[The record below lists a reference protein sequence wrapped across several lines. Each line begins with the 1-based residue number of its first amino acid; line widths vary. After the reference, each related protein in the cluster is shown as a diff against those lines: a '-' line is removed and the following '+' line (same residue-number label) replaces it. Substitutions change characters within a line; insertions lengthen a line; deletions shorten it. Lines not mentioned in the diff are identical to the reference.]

1 MKGDFTRQTFRGGN
15 HYRGVLQQQG
25 RVQLDADFNEQV
37 LLQAHLDRLV
47 GADTI
52 GPHGA
57 PEGNPGMAIVQADGT
72 APQGPV
78 RPEDLRISRGHYYVD
93 GILCENDA
101 PVPLG
106 AQPNLPGVELPTAPG
121 DYTAYLDVWHEHV
134 TALEAAEVR
143 EVALGGPDTATRMR
157 TLWQVKIRPAQDP
170 LPLRADPPKLAA
182 RAEAPE
188 GDEDPCD
195 FRSGRGYQRL
205 ENQLYRVEIVGAGA
219 KFVWSREN
227 GSVTTRPVKID
238 GNVLTVESAGRD
250 DRLSFGKGWV
260 EVTNTARS
268 RRGETG
274 YFAKIKSIMGT
285 DVTVEWSAGPPPAG
299 ELGAWDLGAGD
310 LGAGDLGAG
319 AVVRRWESDALP
331 VRPGTWQ
338 KLESGVEI
346 QFKDGSF
353 RVGDYW
359 QIPARTAN
367 LEGRTPVLKLAGDV
381 DWPREDG
388 VPVFEPPAGIE
399 HAYADIAGLVLA
411 GGAWTVTDRRPVFK
425 PLTGITDEITIGYA
439 GGDGQQ
445 VLPGARLP
453 QPLAVSAS
461 RDGAPV
467 RGVTITYTAADKD
480 GRLATSYAGLPGS
493 VDWELPVQTDQD
505 GVARCWWL
513 PANDPSRPGQRVTAH
528 ALGSRIEFSAAF
540 GFARDIA
547 YDPGTCARLA
557 GAGTVQAA
565 IDDLARTPVLAPEDG
580 DGQDGR
586 PGEGLAK
593 PVRVR
598 ARTGCGDPVTQ
609 AKIRFSVAAGAVAG
623 TAAGLPAGGLTI
635 DLDTDANGLA
645 ACWWRL
651 GAETPVHALTAA
663 LLTAGNPDPAVP
675 PVTFVAGADR
685 GSGFA
690 PGLHVTGTI
699 VDLATRLPNDTLVT
713 ANMLSGGLAVLL
725 DQRPDELTV
734 KDKPVLTVTLD
745 LPYPFADSDL
755 ALWGE
760 AVIGTVP
767 LTLAGAI
774 SLREAGGRSAVA
786 WSPTAACRAFLGR
799 LFEAM
804 RTRKRGDRVLG
815 RVTLAGRAVSLK
827 DRAVNGLAVGHPAG
841 GRTEWTLPS
850 VDDVRGA
857 DFTQWFWLVDSIVDV
872 VLVPHRASRLELPSA
887 REALTRAVHRDDLR
901 AQLGAGAT
909 VTDGEGQDIVR
920 ARAAAGRAFRKGAAR
935 KLTLVAADAYL
946 AAANVLK
953 EAATAANIE
962 IDTIGAAD
970 PYAEATTRLAASEPV
985 DAILT
990 DNAAHAAAPTHPD
1003 FPRGYPL

>member
-47 GADTI
+47 ATDTI

-57 PEGNPGMAIVQADGT
+57 PEGDPGMAIVRADGT
-72 APQGPV
+72 APTGPV
-78 RPEDLRISRGHYYVD
+78 KPEDLRISPGHYYVD

-101 PVPLG
+101 AVPLG
-106 AQPNLPGVELPTAPG
+106 AQPNLPGVELPQAPG

-157 TLWQVKIRPAQDP
+157 TLWQVRIRPAKDP
-170 LPLRADPPKLAA
+170 LPRRADPPRLAA

-188 GDEDPCD
+188 GEDNPCD
-195 FRSGRGYQRL
+195 FRSGSGYQRL
-205 ENQLYRVEIVGAGA
+205 ENQLYRVEIVAAGRA
-219 KFVWSREN
+219 GGEARFVWSREN

-238 GNVLTVESAGRD
+238 GDVLTVESAGRD

-260 EVTNTARS
+260 EVTDTARS
-268 RRGETG
+268 RRGEAG
-274 YFAKIKSIMGT
+274 HFAKIKSIMGT
-285 DVTVEWSAGPPPAG
+285 DVTVEWSGGAPPAG
-299 ELGAWDLGAGD
+299 K
-310 LGAGDLGAG
+310 LGAG
-319 AVVRRWESDALP
+319 AVVRRWESDVLP
-331 VRPGTWQ
+331 VPPGTWQ

-346 QFKDGSF
+346 QFTDGDF
-353 RVGDYW
+353 RIGDYW

-367 LEGRTPVLKLAGDV
+367 LEGRTPVLRLAGDV
-381 DWPREDG
+381 DWPREAG
-388 VPVFEPPAGIE
+388 VPVAEPPAGIE
-399 HAYADIAGLVLA
+399 HAYADLAGLVLA

-425 PLTGITDEITIGYA
+425 PLTGIADEITIGYA

-445 VLPGARLP
+445 VLPGAPLP

-467 RGVTITYTAADKD
+467 RGLTITYTAADKD

-493 VDWELPVQTDQD
+493 HDWDLPVQTDQD
-505 GVARCWWL
+505 GVARCWWQ

-528 ALGSRIEFSAAF
+528 SVGPRIEFSAAF
-540 GFARDIA
+540 GFARDLA
-547 YDPGTCARLA
+547 YDPGTCPRLA
-557 GAGTVQAA
+557 GVGTVQAA
-565 IDDLARTPVLAPEDG
+565 LDDLASTPVLVPEDG

-586 PGEGLAK
+586 PGTALAK

-598 ARTGCGDPVTQ
+598 AGTGCGEPLPH
-609 AKIRFSVAAGAVAG
+609 AKIRFSVATGAVADA
-623 TAAGLPAGGLTI
+623 AAGLPAGGLTV
-635 DLDTDANGLA
+635 DVETDADGLA
-645 ACWWRL
+645 ECWWRL
-651 GAETPVHALTAA
+651 GPETPVHALTAA
-663 LLTAGNPDPAVP
+663 LLAAGSPDPAVT

-685 GSGFA
+685 GSAFA
-690 PGLHVTGTI
+690 PGLHVTGMV
-699 VDLATRLPNDTLVT
+699 VDPGTRLPNDSLVT
-713 ANMLSGGLAVLL
+713 AKVLAGGLAVIL

-745 LPYPFADSDL
+745 LPYPFAESDL
-755 ALWGE
+755 ALWGDD
-760 AVIGTVP
+760 VIGTMP

-774 SLREAGGRSAVA
+774 SLRDAAGRPAVA
-786 WSPTAACRAFLGR
+786 WTPTKECRAFLGR

-804 RTRKRGDRVLG
+804 RVRKRGDRVLG

-827 DRAVNGLAVGHPAG
+827 DRAVNGLAVGQPAG
-841 GRTEWTLPS
+841 GRTEWALPS

-857 DFTQWFWLVDSIVDV
+857 DFTQWFWLVDAIVGL
-872 VLVPHRASRLELPSA
+872 VLVPHRTSRLDVPSA
-887 REALTRAVHRDDLR
+887 REALARAVSRDDLR
-901 AQLGAGAT
+901 AQLRAGAS
-909 VTDGEGQDIVR
+909 VTDGPGQDLAK

-935 KLTLVAADAYL
+935 KLTLVVAEGYLPAAD
-946 AAANVLK
+946 VLK
-953 EAATAANIE
+953 QAATAVTIE

-970 PYAEATTRLAASEPV
+970 PYAEAATRLAAGDPV
-985 DAILT
+985 DGILT
-990 DNAAHAAAPTHPD
+990 DDAAQAAAPAQPD
-1003 FPRGYPL
+1003 FPKGYPL